1 VNTLAGNNTDS
12 ESSSRKLMRVERQQ
26 YILEYLRNHKSID
39 VSFLTNELKVSDVTI
54 RKDLEKLEHD
64 GLLLRSHGGA
74 VINDYLFL
82 ESSFIEKEDK
92 FIEEKMAIATEAAK
106 LIKDSMIVAMT
117 TGTTISHMTKMIRD
131 RNDLTVVTNAV
142 NVATDLMNVSGIN
155 LFLTGGNIRPKT
167 FALIGEMA
175 EKSLEGLF
183 YEIAF
188 VGLNGFSIDVGLT
201 TPSMEEA
208 KVVRKVIEGARKVVV
223 LADHTKFNK
232 VTFNRFATMEQID
245 IVITDSKTPADQI
258 NRLRNL
264 GITVIVA

>member
-1 VNTLAGNNTDS
+1 VALDKSDS
-12 ESSSRKLMRVERQQ
+12 KSSSRKLMRVERQQ

-39 VSFLTNELKVSDVTI
+39 VSFLTNELKVSDVTV
-54 RKDLEKLEHD
+54 RKDLVKLERD
-64 GLLLRSHGGA
+64 GLLIRSHGGA
-74 VINDYLFL
+74 VNMDYLSL

-92 FIEEKMAIATEAAK
+92 FTEEKMAIAAEAAR
-106 LIKDSMIVAMT
+106 LIMDGMIVAMT

-131 RNDLTVVTNAV
+131 RKNLTIVTNAV
-142 NVATDLMNVSGIN
+142 NVAVDLMNVNGIN

-175 EKSLEGLF
+175 QKSLEGLF

-188 VGLNGFSIDVGLT
+188 VGVNGFSIDLGIT

-232 VTFNRFATMEQID
+232 VAFNRIATLDQID
-245 IVITDSKTPADQI
+245 IVITDIKTPADQI
-258 NRLRNL
+258 NKLRNL